1 MGGNLTF
8 KLLLCFIFVYLEKDG
23 VSEELWGWIEL
34 KFISEQFGS
43 LFILLFVFFLLV
55 LIPINNLENHLF
67 LFIFS

>member
-8 KLLLCFIFVYLEKDG
+8 KLLLYFIFVYLEKDG